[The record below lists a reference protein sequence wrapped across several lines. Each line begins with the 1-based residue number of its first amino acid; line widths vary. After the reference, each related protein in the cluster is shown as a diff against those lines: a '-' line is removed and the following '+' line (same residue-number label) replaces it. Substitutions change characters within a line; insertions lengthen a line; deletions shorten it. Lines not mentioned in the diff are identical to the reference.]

1 MIDGERQQGRGK
13 AAEQHEHPVLGLEPG
28 KDVIAEAGLPDRGRQ
43 RRGAD
48 HPHCGGTDASHHHRE
63 SQRQFDHHQRLR
75 CGHSDALRGL
85 DQRGIDAVEAG
96 DAIAQHW
103 QHRIERQRQHRR
115 QEAESGEGDA
125 EPGQRYGGREQQ
137 ERIEQREQRQS
148 GHRLHD
154 AGEREHH
161 GARRGAVAGQDRQR
175 QADHQAERKCGKTHP
190 DVVAE
195 IVGQMPQRLAPAR
208 IGEKA
213 HAAPLCGSSAFN
225 RSTWRR
231 GVRSNSST

>member
-48 HPHCGGTDASHHHRE
+48 HPHRGGADPRHHDRQR
-63 SQRQFDHHQRLR
+63 QRQFDHHQRLPR
-75 CGHSDALRGL
+75 GHSDAFGSLY
-85 DQRGIDAVEAG
+85 QRGIDAVEAG
-96 DAIAQHW
+96 DAIAQHR

-125 EPGQRYGGREQQ
+125 EPGQRHGGREQQ
-137 ERIEQREQRQS
+137 ERIEQREQRQP

-154 AGEREHH
+154 AGEREQHS
-161 GARRGAVAGQDRQR
+161 ARAWDGCASESPAAG
-175 QADHQAERKCGKTHP
+175 
-190 DVVAE
+190 
-195 IVGQMPQRLAPAR
+195 
-208 IGEKA
+208 
-213 HAAPLCGSSAFN
+213 
-225 RSTWRR
+225 
-231 GVRSNSST
+231 